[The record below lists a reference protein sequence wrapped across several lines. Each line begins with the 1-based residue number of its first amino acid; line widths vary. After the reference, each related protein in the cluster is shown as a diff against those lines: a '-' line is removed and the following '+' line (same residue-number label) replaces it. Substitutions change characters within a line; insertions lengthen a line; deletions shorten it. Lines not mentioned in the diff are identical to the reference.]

1 MRKMFC
7 LMLLLLAAGCTH
19 PIFDEKYIE
28 VNEFGVNRVE
38 ILYQEGE
45 GSRPIRLKIAGTGA
59 VEIETGTSPLV
70 EDPFSIKYTDGKWND
85 TRKYRQ
91 SIAPEDA
98 RMIFQTLVN
107 LGLCLDPS
115 DPPDDWPKD
124 KKPPKQ
130 AYVWANLNGRIIK
143 REILWDKDLL
153 SETESLVKMFYRKG
167 GLK

>member
-1 MRKMFC
+1 MMKFFPA
-7 LMLLLLAAGCTH
+7 LLLLAAGCTH
-19 PIFDEKYIE
+19 PVFDEKYIE

-45 GSRPIRLKIAGTGA
+45 NALPVRLKIAGTGI
-59 VEIETGTSPLV
+59 VELETGTSPLV
-70 EDPFSIKYTDGKWND
+70 GDQFSINYADEKWND

-124 KKPPKQ
+124 KKPEKQ
-130 AYVWANLNGRIIK
+130 AFAWANLNGRMIK
-143 REILWDKDLL
+143 REIVWDKGLL
-153 SETESLVKMFYRKG
+153 AETESLVKMFYRKG
-167 GLK
+167 ARK

>member
-1 MRKMFC
+1 MKV
-7 LMLLLLAAGCTH
+7 LLVLLFFAAGCTH

-28 VNEFGVNRVE
+28 VNTFGVNRVE
-38 ILYQEGE
+38 ILYLEGE
-45 GSRPIRLKIAGTGA
+45 GSLPIRLKIAGTGT

-70 EDPFSIKYTDGKWND
+70 GDHFSINYTDEKWND

-115 DPPDDWPKD
+115 DPPDDWATD

-130 AYVWANLNGRIIK
+130 AFVWANLNGRMIK
-143 REILWDKDLL
+143 REILWDKELL
-153 SETESLVKMFYRKG
+153 SETESLVRMFYPKGMRK
-167 GLK
+167 

>member
-1 MRKMFC
+1 MKIFPV
-7 LMLLLLAAGCTH
+7 LLLLVVGCTH

-28 VNEFGVNRVE
+28 VNDFGVNRVE

-45 GSRPIRLKIAGTGA
+45 NALPVRLKIAGTGT
-59 VEIETGTSPLV
+59 VEVETGTSPM
-70 EDPFSIKYTDGKWND
+70 EGNHFSIDYTDGRWND

-124 KKPPKQ
+124 KKPEKQ
-130 AYVWANLNGRIIK
+130 AFVWANLNGRMIK
-143 REILWDKDLL
+143 REILWDKELL

-167 GLK
+167 MQK